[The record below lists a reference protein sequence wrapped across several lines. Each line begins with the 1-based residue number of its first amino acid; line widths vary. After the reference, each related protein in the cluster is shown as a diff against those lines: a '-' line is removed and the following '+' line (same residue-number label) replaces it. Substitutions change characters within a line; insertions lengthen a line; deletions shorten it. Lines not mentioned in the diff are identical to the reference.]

1 MEKGNYDYDYDYEV
15 GDTVYLNHIVVNRK
29 GTRGR
34 RRTCPA
40 KYLGRFKDKFGLT
53 GTVYCFKPIGSAEP
67 YEAVRFKPE
76 KVNGETLSSV
86 IPFSSKPRCYG
97 KVKR

>member
-1 MEKGNYDYDYDYEV
+1 MWTKNYKKGEV
-15 GDTVYLNHIVVNRK
+15 VYLSYTTKREFGIDQPCD
-29 GTRGR
+29 
-34 RRTCPA
+34 TCPA

-76 KVNGETLSSV
+76 EVNGEILSSV
-86 IPFSSKPRCYG
+86 VPFSEKPVCYG
-97 KVKR
+97 KVKC

>member
-1 MEKGNYDYDYDYEV
+1 METGNYDYEV
-15 GDTVYLNHIVVNRK
+15 GDVVYLHYTVVTK
-29 GTRGR
+29 EGTRSRQG
-34 RRTCPA
+34 TCPA

-67 YEAVRFKPE
+67 YEAVQFKPE
-76 KVNGETLSSV
+76 EVNGETLSSV
-86 IPFSSKPRCYG
+86 IPFSFKPCCYG

>member
-1 MEKGNYDYDYDYEV
+1 MEARNYKKGDV
-15 GDTVYLNHIVVNRK
+15 VYLNYGIKCESGINQIC
-29 GTRGR
+29 G
-34 RRTCPA
+34 TCPA

-67 YEAVRFKPE
+67 YEAVQFKPE
-76 KVNGETLSSV
+76 EVNGELLSSV
-86 IPFSSKPRCYG
+86 IPFSHKPGHYG